1 MATNKAVRAR
11 VRKSKTRR
19 PPIASHYEDFNSGDL
34 FFSVSGFKAIGVET
48 TLRIAPLTII
58 SGTNS
63 AGKSSFM
70 QPFLIMKQTLDS
82 SFDPGALLLFGPNA
96 KFTDASQTLT
106 KGKSKLSQVSK
117 FQVSMRAGDVYRQVT
132 YSDTAGGYI
141 IEEDVAG
148 VGEQSIRMTETGEG
162 LISAD
167 VEDFLSDYGESMMS
181 HFAKGD
187 FFGDGG
193 GPTTLSFPVQRQRS
207 FLDVNLQFNRE
218 GKRPIS
224 FGADDFLST
233 YTRSWIRLLQGIIHV
248 PGLRGNPEREYPRS
262 AVGDTYPGTLDT
274 YVASIVLEW
283 AVKDETKLKLLAGE
297 LARLGLTWKVHARRK
312 NDAAVELLVGRMP
325 QAQQGGSQDMVSVA
339 DVGFGVSQTLPV
351 VVALLAAA
359 PGQIVYLEQP
369 EIHLHPRAQVQ
380 LAKTLVRASKR
391 GVKVIAETHS
401 SLLIRAIQTEI
412 ASGEIAATD
421 VSLNWFSRD
430 EQTGFSKVDVA
441 DLDSKGRF
449 GDWPLD
455 FDEIAQDADLAYI
468 SAIRGTV

>member
-1 MATNKAVRAR
+1 MVAPNKTVRGR
-11 VRKSKTRR
+11 SKRSRAPRTPKRR
-19 PPIASHYEDFNSGDL
+19 PNPDFVSNDL
-34 FFSVSGFKAIGVET
+34 FLSVAGFKSIGDEV
-48 TLRIAPLTII
+48 TLRVAPLTII

-96 KFTDASQTLT
+96 KFTDASQTLAR
-106 KGKSKLSQVSK
+106 GRSKQSQVSS
-117 FQVSMRAGDVYRQVT
+117 FSVSMRTDGVSRAVT
-132 YSDTAGGYI
+132 YKDTQSGFSIESDATGS
-141 IEEDVAG
+141 EE
-148 VGEQSIRMTETGEG
+148 EIFRMTE
-162 LISAD
+162 SAD
-167 VEDFLSDYGESMMS
+167 ALKSGVVLNRFGKDMLDRLSK
-181 HFAKGD
+181 AK
-187 FFGDGG
+187 FFSEEGG
-193 GPTTLSFPVQRQRS
+193 QQKITYPIRRQRC
-207 FLDVNLQFNRE
+207 FLEANVQLEHSSGVAVTIGSGEFFNTHTQQWTE
-218 GKRPIS
+218 V
-224 FGADDFLST
+224 
-233 YTRSWIRLLQGIIHV
+233 LQGIIHV

-262 AVGDTYPGTLDT
+262 AVGKTYPGTLDT

-283 AVKDETKLKLLAGE
+283 ANKDENKLKLLAAE
-297 LARLGLTWKVHARRK
+297 LTRLGLTWKVHARRK

-351 VVALLAAA
+351 VVALITAA

-380 LAKTLVRASKR
+380 LAKTLVQASNR

-412 ASGEIAATD
+412 ALGQIAASA
-421 VSLNWFSRD
+421 VSLNWFSRN
-430 EQTGFSKVDVA
+430 EQTGFTTVDVA
-441 DLDSKGRF
+441 DIDPKGRF

-468 SAIRGTV
+468 NAIHGNI